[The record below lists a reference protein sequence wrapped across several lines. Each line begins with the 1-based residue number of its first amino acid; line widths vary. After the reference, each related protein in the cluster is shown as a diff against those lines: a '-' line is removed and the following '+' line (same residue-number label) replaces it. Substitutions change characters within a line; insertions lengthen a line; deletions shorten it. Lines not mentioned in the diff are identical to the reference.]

1 MAYNT
6 TYSTYV
12 SHQSSEQMNVMYFK
26 VLTIFFMGP
35 TIIQVWL
42 QYLNKEELCYIH
54 PLLNLV
60 VIRRK

>member
-26 VLTIFFMGP
+26 VLTIIFGNDLP
-35 TIIQVWL
+35 VYT
-42 QYLNKEELCYIH
+42 N
-54 PLLNLV
+54 NLV
-60 VIRRK
+60 KY